1 MAVQCRGLR
10 AVAAGV
16 AQLVLTTDAVYTA
29 SLFPVPTCWL
39 SLQGETLQGRYS
51 CGCEVCAEQISHH
64 PPISC
69 WQIRDHAGR
78 VRQQEHM
85 GPGEGGEA
93 AAAGS

>member
-1 MAVQCRGLR
+1 MP
-10 AVAAGV
+10 
-16 AQLVLTTDAVYTA
+16 QLLLTTDAFCTA
-29 SLFPVPTCWL
+29 SLHAWIAGYL

-78 VRQQEHM
+78 VRQETHM
-85 GPGEGGEA
+85 GWGEGQG
-93 AAAGS
+93 GSSLEGANNMLTHP